1 MQNQNSFYDL
11 YVVRTKGYKSILYR
25 FLTNSFW
32 NMLVFKTKYDFFI
45 VLSSKG
51 LEYLYEKDFHEKYKV
66 IEMRRCPSY
75 FIYEPVALDRLKEHR
90 MIRKCEYQ
98 NIKYFIN
105 AIFNFLGRIIG
116 IKRLQNF
123 RFKSAETYTNDVG
136 FVIRMF
142 GLKESISEFSKD
154 VKFFHSNDIYKFLNI
169 DGSELGNDFKE
180 NFMRL

>member
-1 MQNQNSFYDL
+1 
-11 YVVRTKGYKSILYR
+11 
-25 FLTNSFW
+25 
-32 NMLVFKTKYDFFI
+32 
-45 VLSSKG
+45 
-51 LEYLYEKDFHEKYKV
+51 
-66 IEMRRCPSY
+66 
-75 FIYEPVALDRLKEHR
+75 

-105 AIFNFLGRIIG
+105 VVINFLGRTVG